1 MVWNFIGSILCS
13 VIFAFIMLYIATKIN
28 VKYE

>member
-1 MVWNFIGSILCS
+1 MEWNLICSTLCC
-13 VIFAFIMLYIATKIN
+13 VGFTFIMLYIATKIN